1 MIISPFRDHYKS
13 CVGDIQR
20 IRKRNTFLH
29 LVFHVNAVA
38 SRVHGLPLS
47 PLRDLLFTC
56 VRLKEEGRA
65 KREDKRK
72 KVIENYDH
80 RNMVFNK

>member
-56 VRLKEEGRA
+56 VRLKEGEEGERL
-65 KREDKRK
+65 KEKKRK
-72 KVIENYDH
+72 RKSY
-80 RNMVFNK
+80 